1 MLVFCTDGDTWVVLY
16 NLLAKLSR
24 FLMRICVL
32 IVVPLQLLVRSDRQ
46 LVVVLAAAVDS
57 LITLLLILG
66 VICFAITAS
75 IFLAVQ
81 VSTLLK

>member
-1 MLVFCTDGDTWVVLY
+1 
-16 NLLAKLSR
+16 
-24 FLMRICVL
+24 MRICAIIVL
-32 IVVPLQLLVRSDRQ
+32 PLQLLVRSDRQ

-57 LITLLLILG
+57 LITLLLILA

-81 VSTLLK
+81 VSIVPIVLE